1 VCGSVSAIGLEQRER
16 ADWPYLRELLRR
28 PGHLMA
34 LMRGALG
41 GTEVAAVVAVTPQG
55 AVTPLAI
62 LTTAE
67 EIAEE
72 IHLAPAA
79 ESGHAAD
86 GHAADGHAADGHAA
100 DGLLPARVGDYDVQV
115 VVRAGADGRPR
126 PLAVLTT
133 PWIDQH
139 LLLFAR
145 TLWRRR

>member
-1 VCGSVSAIGLEQRER
+1 
-16 ADWPYLRELLRR
+16 
-28 PGHLMA
+28 
-34 LMRGALG
+34 MRGALG

-55 AVTPLAI
+55 VVTPLAI

-79 ESGHAAD
+79 ES

>member
-1 VCGSVSAIGLEQRER
+1 MCGSVSAIGLEQRER

-55 AVTPLAI
+55 VVTPLAI

-79 ESGHAAD
+79 ES
-86 GHAADGHAADGHAA
+86 GHAA

>member
-1 VCGSVSAIGLEQRER
+1 MCGSVSAIGLEQRER

-55 AVTPLAI
+55 VVTPLVI

-79 ESGHAAD
+79 ES
-86 GHAADGHAADGHAA
+86 GHAADGHAA

>member
-55 AVTPLAI
+55 VVTPLAI

-79 ESGHAAD
+79 ES
-86 GHAADGHAADGHAA
+86 GHAADGHAA